1 MGLLIVQTLSCAE
14 SCGPATRRLGPFAVG
29 SLSWAKP
36 NDSWAVAPLA
46 APYRP
51 LPASPIRF
59 RWPAAVLSWRVNLN
73 DLEDD
78 LNKSIVFAFAALTL
92 LAGCGPQDSSS
103 GIPVRPKFTGP
114 PYHLTLAAPPAKPNK
129 SGLTIP
135 PVNYA
140 ADPNAPSDSLSTR
153 AILVVRIDTSSL
165 KSKGT
170 MTMDQI
176 IMGAVDIPGTEGAL
190 PADYMDATDQSVA
203 TLLEE
208 YCVKG
213 NVKINVALTR
223 SSLSSTAGD
232 AEIDDKLITPWLPIS
247 LVFKNPHAGC

>member
-1 MGLLIVQTLSCAE
+1 M
-14 SCGPATRRLGPFAVG
+14 
-29 SLSWAKP
+29 
-36 NDSWAVAPLA
+36 
-46 APYRP
+46 
-51 LPASPIRF
+51 
-59 RWPAAVLSWRVNLN
+59 
-73 DLEDD
+73 
-78 LNKSIVFAFAALTL
+78 NKSILFVIAALAL
-92 LAGCGPQDSSS
+92 LAGCGPQDKNS
-103 GIPVRPKFTGP
+103 GIPVKPKFTGP

-129 SGLTIP
+129 AGITIP
-135 PVNYA
+135 PIKYT
-140 ADPNAPSDSLSTR
+140 ADPNAPSDSLDKR

-176 IMGAVDIPGTEGAL
+176 IMGAVDLPGTDGAL
-190 PADYMDATDQSVA
+190 SADYMNATDQSLA

-232 AEIDDKLITPWLPIS
+232 GEIDSKLITAWLPIS
-247 LVFKNPHAGC
+247 LVFKNPVPGC